1 MWGEGESLGG
11 VLTGVMRRREIVG
24 SSVVVHARRGHIYA
38 RQDPATLL
46 NQPLGLESR
55 PRDRS
60 PVVASALSLPS
71 SYELAARRR
80 LGTEPMGGEDIVE
93 PQVYTPNTRP

>member
-1 MWGEGESLGG
+1 MH
-11 VLTGVMRRREIVG
+11 RREIVG
-24 SSVVVHARRGHIYA
+24 SSVVVHARRGHIYT

-46 NQPLGLESR
+46 NHQSGPESR

-71 SYELAARRR
+71 LYELAARRR
-80 LGTEPMGGEDIVE
+80 LGTEPMGGEDVAE
-93 PQVYTPNTRP
+93 PQFYTPNTRP

>member
-1 MWGEGESLGG
+1 
-11 VLTGVMRRREIVG
+11 MRRREISG

-46 NQPLGLESR
+46 NHSTGPESR
-55 PRDRS
+55 PQDRS
-60 PVVASALSLPS
+60 LAVASALSLPC

-80 LGTEPMGGEDIVE
+80 LGTESMGGEDVAE
-93 PQVYTPNTRP
+93 PQFYTQNTQP